1 MEEWIPNLGEVKKST
16 RRKGGDG
23 ATGTSVTRPHR
34 QKKTNQHSPRGLGEP
49 FWAHE
54 MSSQDEIFTER
65 DQNKKKLIISETI
78 TKVQKAT

>member
-1 MEEWIPNLGEVKKST
+1 MGEWIPNLGEVKKST

-23 ATGTSVTRPHR
+23 ASVTRPHR

-49 FWAHE
+49 FWAHVL
-54 MSSQDEIFTER
+54 SSQDEIFHER